1 MTAADLS
8 TSSIKSQSDF
18 IVRSR
23 IIVPVSQPPIE
34 NGAVKISGDLIAA
47 VGRWKDFTHESSV
60 EIVDLGDSILL
71 PGLVNAHCHLDYTN
85 MAGRLPPQKSF
96 TDWIR
101 LMLAAKAEWNYTEFA
116 ESWLNGAQMLLRTG
130 TTTAADFEAV
140 PELLPDVWNATPLR
154 IISLLE
160 LTGVKSR
167 RSPQLILQEA
177 LDRID
182 QLPKCRAFAGLAPHA
197 PYSTAPELIHL
208 TAIAARARRL
218 PFSIHVAESDLEFE
232 MFAHAR
238 GEMFDWLRRNGRD
251 HSDCGIGSPV
261 QHLERNG
268 ALAENLLAVHLNY
281 LAEDDAALLA
291 RRKVSVAHC
300 PRSHFYFQHTPFPF
314 EKLNA
319 AGVNVCLGTD
329 SLATVYKRR
338 KETVELSLFDEM
350 KQFAATHPGVA
361 PEKILQMATVNGARA
376 LGLGGKIGELTGGA
390 FADLISIPFNGNFSD
405 VNEAVVQHS
414 GPVASAMIAG
424 EWITKKT
431 DARFVAPIVD

>member
-8 TSSIKSQSDF
+8 TSSIKSRSNF

-23 IIVPVSQPPIE
+23 IIVPVSQPSIE
-34 NGAVKISGDLIAA
+34 NGAIKISGSRIAA
-47 VGRWKDFTHESSV
+47 IGSWKDFARETGV
-60 EIVDLGDSILL
+60 EIIDLGDSILL

-85 MAGRLPPQKSF
+85 MAGRLPPQKLF
-96 TDWIR
+96 TDWIK

-116 ESWLNGAQMLLRTG
+116 ESWINGAQMLLRTG
-130 TTTAADFEAV
+130 TTTVADFEAV

-154 IISLLE
+154 VISLLE

-182 QLPKCRAFAGLAPHA
+182 ELPKSHSFAGLAPHA

-208 TAIAARARRL
+208 TAAAARERRL
-218 PFSIHVAESDLEFE
+218 PISIHVAESDLEFE

-281 LAEDDAALLA
+281 LANDDAALLA
-291 RRKVSVAHC
+291 ARKVSVAHC
-300 PRSHFYFQHTPFPF
+300 SRSHFYFQHAPFPF
-314 EKLNA
+314 EKLMA

-350 KQFAATHPGVA
+350 KQFAAVHPAIA
-361 PEKILQMATVNGARA
+361 PEKIVQMATVNGAQA
-376 LGLGGKIGELTGGA
+376 LGLGGQIGELIA
-390 FADLISIPFNGNFSD
+390 DASADLISIPFSGDLSGAND
-405 VNEAVVQHS
+405 AIVQHS
-414 GPVASAMIAG
+414 GAVASTMISG
-424 EWITKKT
+424 EWILKPSLVPV
-431 DARFVAPIVD
+431 VAPAA